1 MRLLVLIL
9 RSAGARSAGARSIA
23 GKVNWRARFSK
34 DEDEPEPYS
43 PSLLRDASQRRSLWT
58 HGARSRC
65 DAPQHEGAC
74 GGEGPITLRRMS
86 APARRATP
94 GLPDRGA
101 RPRPKFP

>member
-1 MRLLVLIL
+1 MRLLVLIIL
-9 RSAGARSAGARSIA
+9 RSGGCEICA

-43 PSLLRDASQRRSLWT
+43 PSCFETHRSAAAC
-58 HGARSRC
+58 GRMVARSRC

-101 RPRPKFP
+101 RPRPKSP